1 MSKIL
6 YENTA
11 PSTQS
16 VEAVKSLLTWR
27 GHPTDP
33 MPASVELGQGENRVV
48 LVLNGKRDA
57 YYTVT
62 SRSCSCPSATYRPG
76 KTCKHRRVYFPPQ
89 ATLKAAE
96 EPADIRPDMRGFRP
110 FSLLPGEVEEDE

>member
-16 VEAVKSLLTWR
+16 MEAVKSLLTWR

-76 KTCKHRRVYFPPQ
+76 KTCKHQRAYFPRAKPAQ
-89 ATLKAAE
+89 
-96 EPADIRPDMRGFRP
+96 EPVDSIRPDMRGFRP
-110 FSLLPGEVEEDE
+110 FALLPGEAEEVA